1 MTTLLTR
8 DELLD
13 LINARHPPIELANGG
28 VYININE
35 DIRVLEQ
42 LQDFQ
47 DEFYTNN
54 GNVDEIETD
63 IDMLDFPEVLANLRA
78 VEAHQHRAVSRQ
90 DIIQKMNYRQ
100 LPAGERYADNFNIGL
115 RDVLAEA
122 LTLPRTTTGQQYKE
136 HFNYEKLWDTRRYLC
151 GYDEDKAEER
161 EQMYPELL
169 DDLTDDERDARWGQL
184 AGKFA
189 AVRWLFAEDRSC
201 AEQWFPFLDM

>member
-13 LINARHPPIELANGG
+13 LIADRIAPVFHTNSL
-28 VYININE
+28 
-35 DIRVLEQ
+35 DVLQ
-42 LQDFQ
+42 GFQ
-47 DEFYTNN
+47 DEFFNCD
-54 GNVDEIETD
+54 GVLDECEGANDVIE
-63 IDMLDFPEVLANLRA
+63 DFPEVVDNLRA
-78 VEAHQHRAVSRQ
+78 VWAHRHRLVSRQ

-100 LPAGERYADNFNIGL
+100 LPAGERYANNFNIGL

-136 HFNYEKLWDTRRYLC
+136 HFNFEKLWDMRRYMH

-184 AGKFA
+184 SGKFA
-189 AVRWLFAEDRSC
+189 TVRWLFEEDRRT